1 MFAKTLFLLCSSV
14 FLMTCSNIKKNNS
27 RNQSEESLYQ
37 KWQLES
43 VESISSASKLTDY
56 KSKNLF
62 VTFTKDG
69 RIDFNL
75 DVNSCSGTFKE
86 GANQT
91 LVFNNTD
98 FKCTQACCDSIKLN
112 YHEVK
117 KYKIE
122 KNTLTLYSDTETFYF
137 KLAQ

>member
-1 MFAKTLFLLCSSV
+1 MFAKTLFLLCSLA
-14 FLMTCSNIKKNNS
+14 FLMTCSNIKQNSS
-27 RNQSEESLYQ
+27 RNQSKGSLYQ
-37 KWQLES
+37 KWHLES
-43 VESISSASKLTDY
+43 VESISSANKLTAY
-56 KSKNLF
+56 EGKNFF
-62 VTFTKDG
+62 VTFTKEG
-69 RIDFNL
+69 RIDFNF

-91 LVFNNTD
+91 LRFNNTD

-117 KYKIE
+117 RYKIE
-122 KNTLTLYSDTETFYF
+122 KNTLRLYSDTETFYF